1 MANALEV
8 FCVFLQMREM
18 VGDLIFIHPT
28 KTTTIDLVAVD
39 LHEISFWLVDA
50 TALLVAPTGSLLTH
64 AYGIRKLHGL

>member
-1 MANALEV
+1 
-8 FCVFLQMREM
+8 MREM

>member
-1 MANALEV
+1 
-8 FCVFLQMREM
+8 VFLHMREM

-28 KTTTIDLVAVD
+28 KTTTTTTIDLVAVD
-39 LHEISFWLVDA
+39 LHEISFWLDDA